1 MEKENVY
8 YSTGKRKT
16 SVARTWLT
24 PGSGEITINNKSI
37 DEYFT
42 IESLKGMVKQ
52 PLVLTNTLESFN
64 VKSSVVGG
72 GISGQA
78 GAVRHGITKALILS
92 NPDLRKALKKA
103 GLNASAYWLRHTY
116 AQNLLEAGASIF
128 DIKEMLGHDKI
139 ESTKRYLCVHT
150 KLMRQV
156 LFDETL

>member
-24 PGSGEITINNKSI
+24 PGSGEIIINNKSI

-78 GAVRHGITKALILS
+78 GAIRHGITKALILA

-103 GLNASAYWLRHTY
+103 GFVRRDARVKERKKYG
-116 AQNLLEAGASIF
+116 QKGARARFQFS
-128 DIKEMLGHDKI
+128 
-139 ESTKRYLCVHT
+139 KR
-150 KLMRQV
+150 
-156 LFDETL
+156 